1 MKGPELVRFRDMSMI
16 VVIILAVTTG
26 LLLPQAAP
34 YVEHVPFYS
43 LMVSL
48 YISFMPLK
56 LRQIMITARSNV
68 MGIVWFVITRHFLM
82 PSIVY
87 ILFDLLAPEY
97 ALAALLIAGAS
108 TAVTAPFIAYLLEA
122 DVGFTTIMTVSSSFI
137 LPLSLPSIVL
147 FWAGKAID
155 ISAAS
160 MMFSLAQ
167 VILIPVIAVA
177 ITQRYL
183 PRLATTVQRQG
194 HFWGLLTMFLSVA
207 AILSYFSDDIFSSP
221 TVVLGAL
228 ATASAVGVILAG
240 LGWLSAF
247 RLSPDAR
254 LTFVICSVLLNLVL
268 VVVLCKEFFGL
279 REAIT
284 AIMYTVPFYATIVP
298 LRAYITAVARRKN
311 H

>member
-1 MKGPELVRFRDMSMI
+1 MRFRDFSMI
-16 VVIILAVTTG
+16 VVIFLGAMIG
-26 LLLPQAAP
+26 LLTPQAAP
-34 YVEHVPFYS
+34 YLEHVPFYS

-56 LRQIMITARSNV
+56 LGQVIATARSNV
-68 MGIVWFVITRHFLM
+68 AGIIWFVIARHFLM
-82 PSIVY
+82 PSIVF
-87 ILFDLLAPEY
+87 ILFDLVAPEY

-137 LPLSLPSIVL
+137 LPVSLPAIVL

-155 ISAAS
+155 IPAAA

-167 VILIPVIAVA
+167 VILIPVITVA

-183 PRLATTVQRQG
+183 PHLAAAVQRQG
-194 HFWGLLTMFLSVA
+194 HFWGLCTMFLSIA
-207 AILSYFSDDIFSSP
+207 AIFSFFSDDILSSP

-228 ATASAVGVILAG
+228 ATSSAVAVILTA
-240 LGWLSAF
+240 LGWLAAF
-247 RLSPDAR
+247 RLSSNAR

-268 VVVLCKEFFGL
+268 IVVLCKEFFGL

-284 AIMYTVPFYATIVP
+284 AIMYTVPFYATVLP
-298 LRAYITAVARRKN
+298 LRAYTAAVARRKN
-311 H
+311 S